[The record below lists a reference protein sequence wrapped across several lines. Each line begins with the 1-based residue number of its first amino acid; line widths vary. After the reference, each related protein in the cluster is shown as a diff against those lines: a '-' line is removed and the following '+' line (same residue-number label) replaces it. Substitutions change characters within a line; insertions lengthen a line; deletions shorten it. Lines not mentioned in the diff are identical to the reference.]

1 METMQPTLKRGR
13 DVWDRINMPKAEFLR
28 RVEKITGQL
37 KERGIDVLLVYAN
50 SGNEYGDPC
59 YISNYIMKMPQGA
72 VVAVTR
78 TGEVA
83 LICEGFARD
92 LPGVKSIT
100 WVEDIR
106 SCENAARQTVEFLK
120 EKKLIP
126 STIGL
131 VGLERSMPYEQFR
144 FFSNS
149 TEACK
154 LVHADDMIREM
165 RMIKSLKEADQIR
178 RSSRIVSRIFDDLA
192 RIPFSQVNEKR
203 LEAVMSREAYLQGA
217 EDVRMLIAKPREKN
231 WSLRPF
237 EDHPLS
243 ADQPV
248 ILYLAVEFER
258 YWAEGIRTFVLKDNE
273 LSEAKIEVF
282 TSLYGQILEGMTPG
296 KEVSR
301 FCREATD
308 GIRAKQMNL
317 IPEYGIGQGIGLS
330 LQESPLL
337 SEEEP
342 NPLRQGMCLTLRL
355 AMKNTEIGAIMR
367 GETIHLSQTGPEIL
381 TRV

>member
-13 DVWDRINMPKAEFLR
+13 DVWDRVNMPKAEFLR
-28 RVEKITGQL
+28 RVEKITEQL

-50 SGNEYGDPC
+50 SGNEYGGPC

-78 TGEVA
+78 AGEVT

-106 SCENAARQTVEFLK
+106 SCENASNQTVAFLN

-131 VGLERSMPYEQFR
+131 VGLDQSMPHEQFR
-144 FFSNS
+144 FFSKS

-154 LVHADDMIREM
+154 LVRADDMISEM
-165 RMIKSLKEADQIR
+165 RMIKSQKEADQIR
-178 RSSRIVSRIFDDLA
+178 RSSRIVSRIFEDLA
-192 RIPFSQVNEKR
+192 RIPFSQANEKR
-203 LEAVMSREAYLQGA
+203 LEAVMSREAYLEGA
-217 EDVRMLIAKPREKN
+217 EDVRMLIARPREKN
-231 WSLRPF
+231 WALRPF
-237 EDHPLS
+237 EDNPLS

-258 YWAEGIRTFVLKDNE
+258 YWAEGTRTFILRDNA
-273 LSEAKIEVF
+273 LTVPNSEAIQ
-282 TSLYGQILEGMTPG
+282 SLYAQIIEGMKSG
-296 KEVSR
+296 KKISQ
-301 FCREATD
+301 FCT
-308 GIRAKQMNL
+308 
-317 IPEYGIGQGIGLS
+317 
-330 LQESPLL
+330 
-337 SEEEP
+337 
-342 NPLRQGMCLTLRL
+342 
-355 AMKNTEIGAIMR
+355 
-367 GETIHLSQTGPEIL
+367 ETIDRIKAAQSGNDP
-381 TRV
+381 